1 MYDLII
7 QDATIVSSQ
16 GRQVA
21 DIAVEDGKIAYVGS
35 RPAGRAHET
44 ISAIGKFIMPGVID
58 THVHFRDPG
67 HNHKET
73 WETGSRAAISGG
85 VTTVLD
91 MPNTRPTTTDIAALK
106 DKRER
111 ASANSRSNFGIWAG
125 ATANNTDD
133 LNKMVDAGA
142 VGIKIFMGSST
153 GPLLVPPDAMESI
166 FTKTRGL
173 IGCHAEDESILREL
187 HSQHADNPSPKHHE
201 VRPPA
206 AALAAVEQLIG
217 LVEAHNRHVH
227 ICHLSTADE
236 MHLLTPVKNR
246 LPITVEACPH
256 HLFLSAE
263 TTEALG
269 NLSKCNP
276 PVRPE
281 LDRKAMWTAINRGRI
296 DTLGSDH
303 APHTLEEKAAE
314 YWNAPAGLPGVET
327 SLPLLLS
334 AVKFG
339 KLALERMVDLMS
351 ERPAALFGL
360 TNKGSIL
367 EGKDADLVLFREGE
381 VAKLKDSDLLTMVGW
396 SPFVGRDVGVKP
408 ELVVV
413 NGRIVSR
420 SGTIVDD
427 ESRGLEV
434 AHTNGQ

>member
-7 QDATIVSSQ
+7 QDATIVSSK

-21 DIAVEDGKIAYVGS
+21 DIAVEGGKIAYVGS
-35 RPAGRAHET
+35 RPAGRAKET

-67 HNHKET
+67 HSHKES
-73 WETGSRAAISGG
+73 WATGSRAAVSGG
-85 VTTVLD
+85 VTTVMD
-91 MPNTRPTTTDIAALK
+91 MPNTRPTTTDVGALQ
-106 DKRER
+106 DKRAK
-111 ASANSRSNFGIWAG
+111 ASADSRANFGIWAG
-125 ATANNTDD
+125 ATADNADE
-133 LNKMVDAGA
+133 LNRMVDNGA

-153 GPLLVPPDAMESI
+153 GPLLVPPEAMESI
-166 FTKTRGL
+166 FAKTRGL
-173 IGCHAEDESILREL
+173 IGCHAEDENILRDVQ
-187 HSQHADNPSPKHHE
+187 SQFIDNPCPKHHE

-206 AALAAVEQLIG
+206 AAVAAVQTLID
-217 LVEAHNRHVH
+217 LVEAHDRHVH

-263 TTEALG
+263 TSEGLG

-296 DTLGSDH
+296 DTIGSDH

-314 YWNAPAGLPGVET
+314 YWQAPSGIPGVET

-339 KLALERMVDLMS
+339 KIALERMVELMS

-360 TNKGSIL
+360 TNKGSIQ

-381 VAKLKDSDLLTMVGW
+381 ITKLKDSDLLTMVGW

-413 NGRIVSR
+413 NGRIISR

-427 ESRGLEV
+427 DSRGVEIV
-434 AHTNGQ
+434 HTNGQ